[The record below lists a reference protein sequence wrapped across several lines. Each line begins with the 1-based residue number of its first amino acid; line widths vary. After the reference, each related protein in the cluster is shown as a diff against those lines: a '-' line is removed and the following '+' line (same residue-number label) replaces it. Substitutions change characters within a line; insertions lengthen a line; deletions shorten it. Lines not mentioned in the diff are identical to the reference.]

1 MRFIVFE
8 GLDGVGKTTQA
19 NLLERYLEERGV
31 KVLRVR
37 EPGGTP
43 LGEKLREIL
52 LDPSLEIDSLTETL
66 LYFASR
72 RELCEKVLKGALR
85 QGKFVIAER
94 FTLSTYAYQGYLRGI
109 SMSFLK
115 ELEKMVVNLPVS
127 PLYLLLDLPVEIALS
142 RKKREDRIER
152 ESIAFFKKLREAYL
166 ELARLRNDV
175 LVVNASGETEEV
187 FERVLDTLRE
197 AGII

>member
-1 MRFIVFE
+1 MSFIVFE

-19 NLLERYLEERGV
+19 DLLERYLKERGMR
-31 KVLRVR
+31 VLRVR

-43 LGEKLREIL
+43 LGERLREIL
-52 LDPSLEIDSLTETL
+52 LDPSLEIDNLTETL

-72 RELCEKVLKGALR
+72 RELCEKVLKGALK
-85 QGKFVIAER
+85 QGEFVLAER

-109 SMSFLK
+109 SLEFLK
-115 ELEKMVVNLPVS
+115 ELEKIVVNLPVS
-127 PLYLLLDLPVEIALS
+127 PLYLLLDLPAEIALS

-175 LVVNASGETEEV
+175 LVVNAFGEAKEV
-187 FERVLDTLRE
+187 FERVLDILRE
-197 AGII
+197 VGII